1 MSKLK
6 LSIAIYIYNTNDF
19 AMERRRPMKGR
30 KQPTLKFLLNH
41 DNQFDKEIADV
52 KTASESNI

>member
-1 MSKLK
+1 MLASRIKC
-6 LSIAIYIYNTNDF
+6 IYIYNTNDF

-30 KQPTLKFLLNH
+30 KRPTLKFLLNH
-41 DNQFDKEIADV
+41 DNQFNKEIADV